1 MLKQRFLVFGFIA
14 VVSGLVATGTTLGSR
29 FKRYPTHSETA
40 PLMHPGTTQDTSPPP
55 VQPRTNQTDDSTPF
69 MPVEEESFDEEIGTL
84 FSHNVLDISSM
95 QIEYVYTGEVF
106 NNTRGGLNTTNAT
119 EYRGNLDVALTAD
132 MDDWV
137 GVPGGTFFLY
147 GQDLHG
153 RGITGDHVGDFQTL
167 SNLDNDINFTQVS
180 EFWWQQE
187 LAEGQIWLK
196 LGKQD
201 SNADFCALDLGGDF
215 VGSSFGQIP
224 TLPMPTFPDPG
235 LGAALFATVTDTVSF
250 GAGVYDGAANGRTWG
265 FDTLGAGGAFSIM
278 ELKVDPQ
285 LAIFGGNPAA
295 YRFGVWH
302 HSGDWDT
309 LDGASTFSYNHGYY
323 MGFDQLLWLE
333 EEDEEQGLG
342 FFLQYGWAPQNRNE
356 VRDYFGAGLLYR
368 GPIDGRDEDLLGC
381 GLAHTKFSNILE
393 RDSDQTYE
401 SAIELFY
408 RAQLRP
414 WAAIQPD
421 LQFISN
427 PGGNLR
433 DSLTAGLRFEV
444 VL

>member
-1 MLKQRFLVFGFIA
+1 MRVPFTKMH
-14 VVSGLVATGTTLGSR
+14 GLGND
-29 FKRYPTHSETA
+29 F
-40 PLMHPGTTQDTSPPP
+40 
-55 VQPRTNQTDDSTPF
+55 
-69 MPVEEESFDEEIGTL
+69 
-84 FSHNVLDISSM
+84 VLI
-95 QIEYVYTGEVF
+95 
-106 NNTRGGLNTTNAT
+106 RGDGL
-119 EYRGNLDVALTAD
+119 ALPSAD
-132 MDDWV
+132 RIRQLADRR
-137 GVPGGTFFLY
+137 
-147 GQDLHG
+147 
-153 RGITGDHVGDFQTL
+153 RGI
-167 SNLDNDINFTQVS
+167 
-180 EFWWQQE
+180 
-187 LAEGQIWLK
+187 
-196 LGKQD
+196 
-201 SNADFCALDLGGDF
+201 
-215 VGSSFGQIP
+215 
-224 TLPMPTFPDPG
+224 
-235 LGAALFATVTDTVSF
+235 
-250 GAGVYDGAANGRTWG
+250 
-265 FDTLGAGGAFSIM
+265 
-278 ELKVDPQ
+278 
-285 LAIFGGNPAA
+285 
-295 YRFGVWH
+295 
-302 HSGDWDT
+302 
-309 LDGASTFSYNHGYY
+309 
-323 MGFDQLLWLE
+323 GFDQLLWLE